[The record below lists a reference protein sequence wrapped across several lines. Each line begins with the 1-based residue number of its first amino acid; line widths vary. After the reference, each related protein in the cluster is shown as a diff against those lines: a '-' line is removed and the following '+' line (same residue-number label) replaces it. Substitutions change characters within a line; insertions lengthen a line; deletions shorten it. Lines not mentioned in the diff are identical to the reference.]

1 VAYLPVCPGQVQVH
15 VDLTV
20 QPHSSVVVLEERSCP
35 RVLVLESQVL
45 GNIKASCRY
54 KIHPITRILYTDVL
68 LCITDRSRQKQS
80 KQTTTTV
87 TGQRQTPASAS
98 KNSRDLSSNVNGP
111 KSSNVDGCLLPDSG
125 KS

>member
-1 VAYLPVCPGQVQVH
+1 MQSFNFSVVFLEESPCFRGSSRTNVQV
-15 VDLTV
+15 L
-20 QPHSSVVVLEERSCP
+20 VL
-35 RVLVLESQVL
+35 VLVLESQVL
-45 GNIKASCRY
+45 ANKASCRY
-54 KIHPITRILYTDVL
+54 KIHPITRILHTDVL
-68 LCITDRSRQKQS
+68 LRITDRSRQKQS

-98 KNSRDLSSNVNGP
+98 KNSRDSSSNVNGP